1 MSVIGNTALR
11 FSEDQAMI
19 MDVARAF
26 CADRSPMA
34 NVRAL
39 LESGAGFDPAVWQ
52 EMVDMGWPGMTLPE
66 ALGGAGL
73 GVVAAVPVF
82 EAMGRSLLGGPLM
95 ASLLAGQLLLRAQAG
110 DADDNALLAIAAGA
124 PATIALLDSADWG
137 AERIRCELQDGV
149 LRGVKQQVL
158 EAAAAEWFV
167 VVAQEHNAPVLAV
180 VPATAVAPAVRRD
193 HVLIDATRRA
203 QSIDFTGIQVSEE
216 AVLRGPAVA
225 SALRDVRLL
234 GALLLAAEAG
244 GSAASCLNTTVD
256 YLKTRKQFGKL
267 IGSYQALKHPCV
279 DILMAV
285 DSTRSFVYHAA
296 TLLGEDALDTDAEIA
311 CRMAKAQATE
321 TLKYAGDR
329 AVQFH
334 GGMGFTWE
342 CDAQLYLRRAQ
353 WVQQAFGDAPHH
365 RKRLAQLLLDR

>member
-1 MSVIGNTALR
+1 
-11 FSEDQAMI
+11 
-19 MDVARAF
+19 
-26 CADRSPMA
+26 
-34 NVRAL
+34 
-39 LESGAGFDPAVWQ
+39 
-52 EMVDMGWPGMTLPE
+52 
-66 ALGGAGL
+66 
-73 GVVAAVPVF
+73 
-82 EAMGRSLLGGPLM
+82 
-95 ASLLAGQLLLRAQAG
+95 
-110 DADDNALLAIAAGA
+110 
-124 PATIALLDSADWG
+124 
-137 AERIRCELQDGV
+137 
-149 LRGVKQQVL
+149 QVL

-225 SALRDVRLL
+225 SALRDVRLM

-244 GSAASCLNTTVD
+244 GSAASCLDTTVD

-365 RKRLAQLLLDR
+365 RKRLAELLLDR